1 MTSTFHE
8 LSLLISDY
16 PFDIVTL
23 SETWL
28 KNNQLL
34 LNDVSIPSY
43 VATYRNRDVCKG
55 GGWVPILRK
64 VPSLRG
70 ELISRTWRLR
80 DLHNSSYDTKA
91 EFNSCF
97 IIHSK

>member
-34 LNDVSIPSY
+34 LNHVSIPGY

-55 GGWVPILRK
+55 GGVGAYIKESVQFKR
-64 VPSLRG
+64 
-70 ELISRTWRLR
+70 RTDIENLETPR
-80 DLHNSSYDTKA
+80 SS
-91 EFNSCF
+91 
-97 IIHSK
+97 